1 MTTKVALDTSV
12 VVAAML
18 PQHPRH
24 GPCAGW
30 LRRGE
35 QGEITLTI
43 AVHGIAES
51 FATLTARAPNLSV
64 PPRQAVLLI
73 RHLLGYVE
81 PIDVSSATY
90 VDLIARS
97 LRMVCPAVR

>member
-1 MTTKVALDTSV
+1 MSTKVALDTSV

-51 FATLTARAPNLSV
+51 FATLTARAPSLMANAA
-64 PPRQAVLLI
+64 P
-73 RHLLGYVE
+73 LGKHNGV
-81 PIDVSSATY
+81 
-90 VDLIARS
+90 RS
-97 LRMVCPAVR
+97 YPAI